1 MPSSTSIF
9 FAVIF
14 AMEAIM
20 IIIGNTFTIF
30 VFWNQRSRIN
40 RTYFL
45 LINLAIADLF
55 VGITELTILGA
66 LKFEVVLESDAL
78 YMERQSNPSVA
89 FQLLFPSASILFLG
103 LVSLE
108 RAFSVLW
115 PIRHRSINSRV
126 YIKSIVFVWAVGL
139 CFFALTLIAIY
150 YPQVKEEYVFMAINT
165 GLFISQLIMCTSYL
179 KIRNRLRASSP
190 GLDIHGHHLQAHN
203 LRLSKTLFIT
213 IASSLVFWIPGFVVY
228 STTEFCHSCF
238 PVQVVWSAKIMYLAN
253 SMVNPFV
260 YSFRMPTFKGSLKKF
275 CRKRQQ
281 NIEPGL
287 TSRPADSLVFDY
299 QRPVAYS
306 A

>member
-9 FAVIF
+9 FVVIF
-14 AMEAIM
+14 ALEAIM
-20 IIIGNTFTIF
+20 IVIGNTFTIF

-45 LINLAIADLF
+45 LINLATADLF
-55 VGITELTILGA
+55 VGITELTVLA
-66 LKFEVVLESDAL
+66 AFKFEVTLESDGL
-78 YMERQSNPSVA
+78 LMQRQSNPSVA
-89 FQLLFPSASILFLG
+89 FQLLFPCTSVYFLA

-108 RAFSVLW
+108 RAFSVLS

-139 CFFALTLIAIY
+139 CFFALTLIAIHY
-150 YPQVKEEYVFMAINT
+150 SEVKEEYVFIASNI
-165 GLFISQLIMCTSYL
+165 GLFISQLIICTSYL

-228 STTEFCHSCF
+228 STREFCPQCF
-238 PVQVVWSAKIMYLAN
+238 PVPVVWFANAMYLAN

-260 YSFRMPTFKGSLKKF
+260 YSFRMTIFKDALKKL

-281 NIEPGL
+281 NIGPGL
-287 TSRPADSLVFDY
+287 ASRHVHSLAF
-299 QRPVAYS
+299 
-306 A
+306 

>member
-1 MPSSTSIF
+1 
-9 FAVIF
+9 
-14 AMEAIM
+14 M
-20 IIIGNTFTIF
+20 IVIGNTFTIF

-45 LINLAIADLF
+45 LINLAIADLL
-55 VGITELTILGA
+55 VGITELTVLGA
-66 LKFEVVLESDAL
+66 FKFEVTLESDRL
-78 YMERQSNPSVA
+78 LMQRQSNPSIA
-89 FQLLFPSASILFLG
+89 FQLLFPCTSVYFLA

-108 RAFSVLW
+108 RAFSVLS

-139 CFFALTLIAIY
+139 CFFALTLIAIH
-150 YPQVKEEYVFMAINT
+150 YPEVKEEYVFIASNI
-165 GLFISQLIMCTSYL
+165 GLFISQLIICTSYL

-190 GLDIHGHHLQAHN
+190 GLDIHGHQLQAHN

-228 STTEFCHSCF
+228 STREFCPQCF
-238 PVQVVWSAKIMYLAN
+238 PVPVVWFANAMYLAN

-260 YSFRMPTFKGSLKKF
+260 YSFRMTIFKDALKKL

-281 NIEPGL
+281 NIGPGL
-287 TSRPADSLVFDY
+287 ASRHVHTLVF
-299 QRPVAYS
+299 
-306 A
+306 

>member
-9 FAVIF
+9 FVVIF
-14 AMEAIM
+14 ALEAIM
-20 IIIGNTFTIF
+20 IVIGNTFTIF

-45 LINLAIADLF
+45 LINLAIADLL
-55 VGITELTILGA
+55 VGITELTVLGA
-66 LKFEVVLESDAL
+66 FKFEVTLESDGL
-78 YMERQSNPSVA
+78 LMQRQSNPSVA
-89 FQLLFPSASILFLG
+89 FQLFFACTSVYFLA

-108 RAFSVLW
+108 RAFSVLS

-139 CFFALTLIAIY
+139 CFFALTLIAIH
-150 YPQVKEEYVFMAINT
+150 YPEVKEEYVFIASNT
-165 GLFISQLIMCTSYL
+165 GLFISQLIICTSYL

-190 GLDIHGHHLQAHN
+190 GLDIHGHQLQAHN

-228 STTEFCHSCF
+228 STREFCPQCF
-238 PVQVVWSAKIMYLAN
+238 PVPVVRFANAMYLAN

-260 YSFRMPTFKGSLKKF
+260 YSFRMPIFKDALKKL

-281 NIEPGL
+281 NIGPGL
-287 TSRPADSLVFDY
+287 ASRHVQSLVF
-299 QRPVAYS
+299 
-306 A
+306 

>member
-1 MPSSTSIF
+1 
-9 FAVIF
+9 
-14 AMEAIM
+14 M
-20 IIIGNTFTIF
+20 IISGNTFTIF
-30 VFWNQRSRIN
+30 VFWNQRSHIN

-45 LINLAIADLF
+45 LVNLAIADLL
-55 VGITELTILGA
+55 VGITELIVLGA
-66 LKFEVVLESDAL
+66 FKFEVMLESDSL
-78 YMERQSNPSVA
+78 LRTQRQSNPSVA
-89 FQLLFPSASILFLG
+89 FQLLFPSTSVLFLA

-115 PIRHRSINSRV
+115 PIRHRSISSRV

-139 CFFALTLIAIY
+139 CFFALTLIAIH
-150 YPQVKEEYVFMAINT
+150 YPEVKEEYVFIASNT
-165 GLFISQLIMCTSYL
+165 GSQLIICTSYL

-228 STTEFCHSCF
+228 FTREFYPQCF
-238 PVQVVWSAKIMYLAN
+238 PVPVLWFANAMYLAN

-260 YSFRMPTFKGSLKKF
+260 YSFRMTIFKDALRKF

-281 NIEPGL
+281 SIGPG
-287 TSRPADSLVFDY
+287 
-299 QRPVAYS
+299 
-306 A
+306 